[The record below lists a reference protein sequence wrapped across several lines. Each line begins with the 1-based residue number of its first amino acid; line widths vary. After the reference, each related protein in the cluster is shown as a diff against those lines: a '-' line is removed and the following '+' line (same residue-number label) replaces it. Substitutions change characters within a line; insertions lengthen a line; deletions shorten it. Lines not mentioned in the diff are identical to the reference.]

1 MGIAAAMDE
10 LKARLAI
17 HIKTLSALQETHDS
31 EIRALRE
38 HIAIQDAELDMIWA
52 ELRTHPMSQDFQ
64 CRLSVAKG
72 LIGFKYTE

>member
-1 MGIAAAMDE
+1 MNK
-10 LKARLAI
+10 LKADLTN
-17 HIKTLSALQETHDS
+17 HINTLSALQATHNS
-31 EIRALRE
+31 EIRALKE